1 MENIVLTAKLRTGS
15 GKGVARQ
22 LRLKGRVPGVFY
34 LLNEENITF
43 DVERF
48 DLLKLLRARPSLINL
63 AIGDEDPRECVF
75 REMQLDPVNEE
86 ILHID
91 LMGFKRGQKLR
102 ITVPVHLIGIPEGV
116 KNEGGI
122 LQHGTTELEI
132 ECMPRHIPRS
142 IDLDVSELS
151 IGDAIHLGEL
161 DYPDFK
167 FFADEQIVI
176 AMVSEP
182 AILKEDIEEEEDE
195 DEEGEE
201 EETES
206 SEEATDK
213 E

>member
-1 MENIVLTAKLRTGS
+1 MENIVLTAKLRDGS
-15 GKGVARQ
+15 GKSFARQ
-22 LRLKGRVPGVFY
+22 LRMKGRVPGVFY

-43 DVERF
+43 DVERHE
-48 DLLKLLRARPSLINL
+48 LLKLLRLKPSLINL
-63 AIGDEDPRECVF
+63 SIGDQDPRECVF

-102 ITVPVHLIGIPEGV
+102 VTAPVHLIGIPEGV

-142 IDLDVSELS
+142 IDLDVTALN
-151 IGDAIHLGEL
+151 IGDAIHLRDL
-161 DYPDFK
+161 DFPNFK
-167 FFADEQIVI
+167 FFADEQVVV

-182 AILKEDIEEEEDE
+182 AILKEDIEEEE
-195 DEEGEE
+195 EEGEE

-206 SEEATDK
+206 TEEETPK